1 MQLTKPFKILTF
13 NILTFFMAFR
23 HVGFEII
30 YRWHSF
36 KQIKLI
42 IKKIVPKPIF
52 AYFHRKQIEK
62 LLKFPEAFSIETVNI
77 CNAKCWFCPQPDHI
91 RTKGYMH
98 FDVFKKIIDEI
109 SLNRKSVKSIA
120 LFMDGE
126 PSLHKELIKFLKYA
140 KEKKIKNIY
149 LSSNMEF
156 FNEKLINQ
164 LFENNLQST
173 LKYVIASLDGVS
185 ETTHQKNRIGVD
197 TKKAYENTRLLLRK
211 RRENLSI
218 YPWVF
223 PRMLVNETNKHEEK
237 DFYKYWKNKSDKVL
251 TTFMHNWGGQIDDKL
266 IHQNTEN
273 SFSSVCYF
281 PFSQCFIQLDGSVR
295 ICCLD
300 VNGKEIFGN
309 LNNSSIKEI
318 WNNNDFAA
326 LRKNL
331 LSGDKEKLPEICR
344 ECTYPQ
350 KGQWTLPF
358 FWQQGF

>member
-1 MQLTKPFKILTF
+1 MKKLYLFNRIIVYKILTF
-13 NILTFFMAFR
+13 YLSIRHIL
-23 HVGFEII
+23 FEVF

-36 KQIKLI
+36 KKIKFY
-42 IKKIVPKPIF
+42 IKKIIPKTIF
-52 AYFHRKQIEK
+52 NYFHKRKIEK

-77 CNAKCWFCPQPDHI
+77 CNAKCWFCPQPEHT
-91 RTKGYMH
+91 RTKGYMN
-98 FDVFKKIIDEI
+98 FDIYKKIIDEI
-109 SLNRKSVKSIA
+109 SNHKKYVKSIA

-126 PSLHKELIKFLKYA
+126 PSLHKELIKFLIYA
-140 KEKKIKNIY
+140 KEKKIKDIY

-156 FNEKLINQ
+156 FNEKLINKI
-164 LFENNLQST
+164 FENKLDGT

-185 ETTHQKNRIGVD
+185 ETTHQNNRIGVD
-197 TKKAYENTRLLLRK
+197 TKKAYQNTLLLLEKRK
-211 RRENLSI
+211 KNLSI

-223 PRMLVNETNKHEEK
+223 PRMLVNETNKHEER
-237 DFYKYWKNKSDKVL
+237 DFYLYWKNKSDKVL

-266 IHQNTEN
+266 IHSNEN
-273 SFSSVCYF
+273 PFSSICYF

-300 VNGKEIFGN
+300 VNGKEIFGDIKQ
-309 LNNSSIKEI
+309 SSIEQI
-318 WNNNDFAA
+318 WNNQNFNE

-331 LSGDKEKLPEICR
+331 INNNKEALPEICK
-344 ECTYPQ
+344 ECTYPK

>member
-1 MQLTKPFKILTF
+1 MIFFKLYKIVIYNFLRT
-13 NILTFFMAFR
+13 IMSFR
-23 HVGFEII
+23 HIAFEVI
-30 YRWHSF
+30 YRSHFF
-36 KQIKLI
+36 KKIKLL
-42 IKKIVPKPIF
+42 IKKAIPKTIF
-52 AYFHRKQIEK
+52 EYFNKKRVEK

-77 CNAKCWFCPQPDHI
+77 CNAKCWFCPQPEHI

-98 FDVFKKIIDEI
+98 FDIFKKIIDEI
-109 SLNRKSVKSIA
+109 SNNRKSVKSIA

-126 PSLHKELIKFLKYA
+126 PSLHKELIKFLQYA

-156 FNEKLINQ
+156 FNEKLISKI
-164 LFENNLQST
+164 FENDLQGT

-185 ETTHQKNRIGVD
+185 ETTHQNNRIGVN
-197 TKKAYENTRLLLRK
+197 TKKAYENTHLLLKK
-211 RRENLSI
+211 RRENLSV

-223 PRMLVNETNKHEEK
+223 PRMLINETNKHEEK
-237 DFYKYWKNKSDKVL
+237 DFYSYWKNKSDKVL

-266 IHQNTEN
+266 IHQNPN

-318 WNNNDFAA
+318 WNNNDFTT

-331 LSGDKEKLPEICR
+331 LSGEKDKLPEICR

>member
-1 MQLTKPFKILTF
+1 MIFFKLYKIAIYNFL
-13 NILTFFMAFR
+13 NIVMSFR
-23 HVGFEII
+23 HIAFEAI
-30 YRWHSF
+30 YRSHSF
-36 KQIKLI
+36 KRIKLL
-42 IKKIVPKPIF
+42 IKKVIPKPVF
-52 AYFHRKQIEK
+52 VYFNKKRVEK

-77 CNAKCWFCPQPDHI
+77 CNAKCWFCPQPGHV
-91 RTKGYMH
+91 RTKGYMK
-98 FDVFKKIIDEI
+98 FDIYKKIIDEI
-109 SLNRKSVKSIA
+109 SLNKRSVKSIA

-126 PSLHKELIKFLKYA
+126 PSIHKELIRFLIYA

-156 FNEKLINQ
+156 FNEKLINRI
-164 LFENNLQST
+164 FENNLQGT

-185 ETTHQKNRIGVD
+185 ETTHQNNRIGVN
-197 TKKAYENTRLLLRK
+197 TKKAYENTHLLIKKRK
-211 RRENLSI
+211 ENLSV

-237 DFYKYWKNKSDKVL
+237 EFVNFWKNKSDKVL
-251 TTFMHNWGGQIDDKL
+251 TTFMHNWGGQINDKL
-266 IHQNTEN
+266 IHQNPN

-300 VNGKEIFGN
+300 VNGKEIFGD
-309 LNNSSIKEI
+309 LNNASIKEI
-318 WNNNDFAA
+318 WNNNDFTT

-331 LSGDKEKLPEICR
+331 LSGEKDKLPEICR
-344 ECTYPQ
+344 ECSYPQ

-358 FWQQGF
+358 FWQQGY

>member
-1 MQLTKPFKILTF
+1 MKWSNTYKSIFYSLMK
-13 NILTFFMAFR
+13 FFFAMR
-23 HVGFEII
+23 HIGFEILF
-30 YRWHSF
+30 RWNSF
-36 KQIKLI
+36 KRLKLFIKNLI
-42 IKKIVPKPIF
+42 PKTIF
-52 AYFHRKQIEK
+52 NYFHKRQIEK

-98 FDVFKKIIDEI
+98 LNIFKKIIDEI

-126 PSLHKELIKFLKYA
+126 PALHKELIKFLKYA
-140 KEKKIKNIY
+140 KEKQIKNIY

-164 LFENNLQST
+164 IFENNLQGT

-185 ETTHQKNRIGVD
+185 ETTHQNNRIGVD
-197 TKKAYENTRLLLRK
+197 TKKAYENTHLLLKKRK
-211 RRENLSI
+211 QNLSI

-237 DFYKYWKNKSDKVL
+237 EFYEYWNGKSDKVL

-266 IHQNTEN
+266 IHENTKN
-273 SFSSVCYF
+273 PFSSVCYF
-281 PFSQCFIQLDGSVR
+281 PFSQCFIQLDGTVR

-300 VNGKEIFGN
+300 VNGKEIFGD
-309 LNNSSIKEI
+309 LKTSSIKEI
-318 WNNNDFAA
+318 WNNSDFEM
-326 LRKNL
+326 LRNNL
-331 LSGDKEKLPEICR
+331 LEGNKNDLPDICKECS
-344 ECTYPQ
+344 YPQ

>member
-1 MQLTKPFKILTF
+1 
-13 NILTFFMAFR
+13 MALR
-23 HVGFEII
+23 HIGFEILF
-30 YRWHSF
+30 RWNSF
-36 KQIKLI
+36 RRTKFL
-42 IKKIVPKPIF
+42 IKKIIPQFIF
-52 AYFHRKQIEK
+52 KYFHKKQVEK
-62 LLKFPEAFSIETVNI
+62 LLRFPEAFSIETVNI

-91 RTKGYMH
+91 RKKGYMN
-98 FDVFKKIIDEI
+98 FETYKKLIDEI
-109 SLNRKSVKSIA
+109 SINHKNVKSIA

-126 PSLHKELIKFLKYA
+126 PTLHKELIIFLKYA

-164 LFENNLQST
+164 IFEHKLAGT

-185 ETTHQKNRIGVD
+185 ETTHQKNRIGVN
-197 TKKAYENTRLLLRK
+197 TKKAYDNTNLLLKKRK
-211 RRENLSI
+211 ENYAI

-223 PRMLVNETNKHEEK
+223 PRMLLNETNKHEEK
-237 DFYKYWKNKSDKVL
+237 DFFRYWKDKSDKVL
-251 TTFMHNWGGQIDDKL
+251 TTFMHNWGGQIDDTL
-266 IHQNTEN
+266 IHQNKDP
-273 SFSSVCYF
+273 FSSVCYF
-281 PFSQCFIQLDGSVR
+281 PFSQCFVQLDGTVR

-309 LNNSSIKEI
+309 INNSSIKEI
-318 WNNNDFAA
+318 WNNSDFTE

-331 LSGDKEKLPEICR
+331 LSNDKKKLPEICR

>member
-1 MQLTKPFKILTF
+1 MKLSKIYKIIIF
-13 NILTFFMAFR
+13 NILKFFMAFR
-23 HVGFEII
+23 HIGFEIL
-30 YRWHSF
+30 YRWHLF
-36 KQIKLI
+36 KKLKLI
-42 IKKIVPKPIF
+42 IKKLIPKSIF
-52 AYFHRKQIEK
+52 EYFHKKQIEK

-98 FDVFKKIIDEI
+98 FDIFKKIIDEI

-164 LFENNLQST
+164 LFENNLQGT

-185 ETTHQKNRIGVD
+185 ETTHQNNRIGVD
-197 TKKAYENTRLLLRK
+197 TKKAYENAHLLLKKRK
-211 RRENLSI
+211 ENMSI

-237 DFYKYWKNKSDKVL
+237 DFYRYWKGKSDKVL

-266 IHQNTEN
+266 IHQNEEN
-273 SFSSVCYF
+273 PFSSVCYF
-281 PFSQCFIQLDGSVR
+281 PFSQCFIQLDGRVR

-300 VNGKEIFGN
+300 VNGKEIFGD
-309 LNNSSIKEI
+309 LKDSSIKEI
-318 WNNNDFAA
+318 WNNSDFDM

-331 LSGDKEKLPEICR
+331 LSDNKDDLPEICK

>member
-1 MQLTKPFKILTF
+1 MRLTKPFKILTF
-13 NILTFFMAFR
+13 NVVNFFMTIR
-23 HVGFEII
+23 HIGFEIL

-36 KQIKLI
+36 KKIKSI
-42 IKKIVPKPIF
+42 FKKIIPTKIF
-52 AYFHRKQIEK
+52 DYFHKKKIEK

-77 CNAKCWFCPQPDHI
+77 CNAKCWFCPQPDHT

-98 FDVFKKIIDEI
+98 FDIFKKIIDEI
-109 SLNRKSVKSIA
+109 SNNRKNVKSIA

-126 PSLHKELIKFLKYA
+126 PSLHKELIKFLQYA

-156 FNEKLINQ
+156 FNEKLISRI
-164 LFENNLQST
+164 FENDLQGT

-185 ETTHQKNRIGVD
+185 ETTHQNNRIGVN
-197 TKKAYENTRLLLRK
+197 TKKAYENTHLLLKK
-211 RRENLSI
+211 RRENLSV

-237 DFYKYWKNKSDKVL
+237 DFYSYWKNKSDKVL
-251 TTFMHNWGGQIDDKL
+251 TTFMHNWGGQIDEKL
-266 IHQNTEN
+266 IHQNTAN

-300 VNGKEIFGN
+300 VNGTEIFGDIKTN
-309 LNNSSIKEI
+309 SIKEI
-318 WNNNDFAA
+318 WNNSNFNE

-331 LSGDKEKLPEICR
+331 LNGNKDKLPKLCQ